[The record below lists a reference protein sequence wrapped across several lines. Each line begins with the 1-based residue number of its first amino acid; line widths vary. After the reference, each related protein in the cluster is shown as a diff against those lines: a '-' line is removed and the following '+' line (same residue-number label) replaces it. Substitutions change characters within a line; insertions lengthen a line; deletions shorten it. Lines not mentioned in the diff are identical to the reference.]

1 MRINVIVQDKAWK
14 KYIKNPEAF
23 LEKKTKLL
31 INNYKPFY
39 KSNLFSTLVLTN
51 SKMIKDL
58 NKKFRKK
65 NKSTDIISFPFYKK
79 SELRRLLKSNKKVY
93 IGDIVINLN
102 KIKKKDFKKNFNILW
117 VHGLLHLIG
126 FTHSKDVEYYKMLRL
141 EKKFLKLIS

>member
-1 MRINVIVQDKAWK
+1 MRINVIVQDKSWK

-23 LEKKTKLL
+23 LEKKTKVLS
-31 INNYKPFY
+31 NNYKPFY

-65 NKSTDIISFPFYKK
+65 NRSTDIISFPFYRK

-141 EKKFLKLIS
+141 EKKLLKLIS

>member
-65 NKSTDIISFPFYKK
+65 NKSTDIISFPFYEK

-102 KIKKKDFKKNFNILW
+102 KIKKKNFKKNFNILW

-126 FTHSKDVEYYKMLRL
+126 FTHSKEVEYYKMLRL
-141 EKKFLKLIS
+141 EKKLLKLIS

>member
-102 KIKKKDFKKNFNILW
+102 KIKKKILKKILIFY
-117 VHGLLHLIG
+117 GYM
-126 FTHSKDVEYYKMLRL
+126 DYY
-141 EKKFLKLIS
+141 I

>member
-39 KSNLFSTLVLTN
+39 KSNLISTLVLTN

-117 VHGLLHLIG
+117 VHGLIHLIG

>member
-1 MRINVIVQDKAWK
+1 MRINVIVQDKSWK

-23 LEKKTKLL
+23 FEKKTKVLSK
-31 INNYKPFY
+31 NYKPFY

-65 NKSTDIISFPFYKK
+65 NKSTDIISFPFYEK

-102 KIKKKDFKKNFNILW
+102 KIKKKNFKKNFNILW

-126 FTHSKDVEYYKMLRL
+126 FTHSKEVEYYKMLRL
-141 EKKFLKLIS
+141 EKKLLKLIS

>member
-1 MRINVIVQDKAWK
+1 MRINVIVQDKSWK

-23 LEKKTKLL
+23 FEKKTKVLSK
-31 INNYKPFY
+31 NYKPFY

-65 NKSTDIISFPFYKK
+65 NKSTDIISFPFYEK
-79 SELRRLLKSNKKVY
+79 SELRRLLKSNKKIY

-102 KIKKKDFKKNFNILW
+102 KIKKKNFKKNFNILW

-126 FTHSKDVEYYKMLRL
+126 FTHSKEVEYYKMLRL
-141 EKKFLKLIS
+141 EKKLLKLIS

>member
-102 KIKKKDFKKNFNILW
+102 KVKKKDFKKNFNILW
-117 VHGLLHLIG
+117 IHGLLHLIG

>member
-102 KIKKKDFKKNFNILW
+102 KINIVLEKLLKKD
-117 VHGLLHLIG
+117 
-126 FTHSKDVEYYKMLRL
+126 LRL
-141 EKKFLKLIS
+141 AKYEIKPSKHHDVPGDWFTGPF

>member
-23 LEKKTKLL
+23 LEKKTKVL

-39 KSNLFSTLVLTN
+39 KSNLISTLVLTN

>member
-1 MRINVIVQDKAWK
+1 MRINVIVQDKSWK

-23 LEKKTKLL
+23 FEKKTKVLSK
-31 INNYKPFY
+31 NYKPFY

-141 EKKFLKLIS
+141 EKKFLKLVS

>member
-23 LEKKTKLL
+23 LEKKTKVLS
-31 INNYKPFY
+31 NNYKPFY

-65 NKSTDIISFPFYKK
+65 NRSTDIISFPFYRK

-141 EKKFLKLIS
+141 EKKLLKLIS

>member
-65 NKSTDIISFPFYKK
+65 NKSTDIISFPFYEK

-102 KIKKKDFKKNFNILW
+102 KIKKKNFKKNFNILW

>member
-1 MRINVIVQDKAWK
+1 MRINVIVQDKSWK

-23 LEKKTKLL
+23 FEKKTKVLSK
-31 INNYKPFY
+31 NYKPFY

-65 NKSTDIISFPFYKK
+65 NKSTDIISFPFYEK

-126 FTHSKDVEYYKMLRL
+126 FTHSKEVEYYKMLRL
-141 EKKFLKLIS
+141 EKKLLKLIS

>member
-14 KYIKNPEAF
+14 KYIKNPGAF
-23 LEKKTKLL
+23 LEKKTKVL

-39 KSNLFSTLVLTN
+39 KSNLISTLVLTN
-51 SKMIKDL
+51 SKIIKDL

-102 KIKKKDFKKNFNILW
+102 KIKKKDFKKNFNNLW

>member
-1 MRINVIVQDKAWK
+1 MRINVIVQDKSWK

-23 LEKKTKLL
+23 LEKKTKVLS
-31 INNYKPFY
+31 NNYKPFY

-65 NKSTDIISFPFYKK
+65 NRSTDIISFPFYRK

-102 KIKKKDFKKNFNILW
+102 KIKKKNFKKNFNILW

-141 EKKFLKLIS
+141 EKKLLKLIS

>member
-102 KIKKKDFKKNFNILW
+102 KVKKKDFKKNFNILW

>member
-117 VHGLLHLIG
+117 IHGLLHLIG

>member
-117 VHGLLHLIG
+117 VHGLIHLIG

-141 EKKFLKLIS
+141 EKKLLKLIS

>member
-1 MRINVIVQDKAWK
+1 MK
-14 KYIKNPEAF
+14 
-23 LEKKTKLL
+23 KKTKVLSK
-31 INNYKPFY
+31 NYKPFY

-65 NKSTDIISFPFYKK
+65 NKSTDIISFPFYEK

-126 FTHSKDVEYYKMLRL
+126 FTHSKEVEYYKMLRL
-141 EKKFLKLIS
+141 EKKLLKLIS

>member
-23 LEKKTKLL
+23 LEKKTKVL

>member
-1 MRINVIVQDKAWK
+1 
-14 KYIKNPEAF
+14 
-23 LEKKTKLL
+23 
-31 INNYKPFY
+31 
-39 KSNLFSTLVLTN
+39 
-51 SKMIKDL
+51 MIKDL

-102 KIKKKDFKKNFNILW
+102 KIIKKDFKKNFNILW

>member
-1 MRINVIVQDKAWK
+1 MRINVIVQDKSWK

-23 LEKKTKLL
+23 LEKKTKVLS
-31 INNYKPFY
+31 NNYKPFY

-65 NKSTDIISFPFYKK
+65 NKSTDIISFPFYRK

-141 EKKFLKLIS
+141 EKKLLKLIS

>member
-39 KSNLFSTLVLTN
+39 KSNLISTLVLTN